1 MKTFLFSTLTL
12 VVLAHPVLAADLPLK
27 APLRAPAAPI
37 YGWDGFYLGGNVGYS
52 WGKEDLGVIGFTVNG
67 VSIPGADFAALRPKG
82 TIAGGQAG
90 FNWQAAN
97 WVFGIETDLQ
107 WSDEKDSLT
116 SAGVVTSSSCFGD
129 PNTPC
134 ALTGTGTGTLA
145 TKIDWFGT
153 LRGRLGVAA
162 DQFLFYGTG
171 GLAYGRVRNSG
182 AASFTGTFTDTNV
195 LSPGPCDVSGA
206 GCPASGSTAFADAKT
221 RVGWTVGAGVEGAV
235 PFIGNWSWR
244 AEYLFVNLGTIT
256 TTTAYNS
263 SVSIPAIP
271 LTQTVSAT
279 LAHSARVTDNI
290 VRFGLNYRFSA
301 EAPVVAR
308 Y

>member
-27 APLRAPAAPI
+27 APPRAPAAPI

-145 TKIDWFGT
+145 LT
-153 LRGRLGVAA
+153 LSVWCSKTYEVLLAVYMII
-162 DQFLFYGTG
+162 FLLLMVNPLLRFW
-171 GLAYGRVRNSG
+171 GLKV
-182 AASFTGTFTDTNV
+182 T
-195 LSPGPCDVSGA
+195 P
-206 GCPASGSTAFADAKT
+206 
-221 RVGWTVGAGVEGAV
+221 
-235 PFIGNWSWR
+235 
-244 AEYLFVNLGTIT
+244 
-256 TTTAYNS
+256 
-263 SVSIPAIP
+263 P
-271 LTQTVSAT
+271 LT
-279 LAHSARVTDNI
+279 
-290 VRFGLNYRFSA
+290 
-301 EAPVVAR
+301 
-308 Y
+308 